1 MFFQLKSWILARSKP
16 ISIFVVNLLIKRNF
30 DEESST
36 VLLPPKVVPTF
47 ADQVGANYMHIP
59 VTFAFGTIFPPCAK
73 PFPPLHGVESQP
85 SKQITSMEEE
95 KEQED
100 YDEDEVS
107 TACTYGNHESD
118 SDSRSAYGA
127 KPRKNNSCFS
137 TLKSTGSRDFCDPET
152 RLKMKKLVKVLRGIV
167 QGADEMGTVA
177 V

>member
-1 MFFQLKSWILARSKP
+1 MSNPTVAD
-16 ISIFVVNLLIKRNF
+16 NLNGLGFNG
-30 DEESST
+30 
-36 VLLPPKVVPTF
+36 L
-47 ADQVGANYMHIP
+47 ANYIN
-59 VTFAFGTIFPPCAK
+59 G
-73 PFPPLHGVESQP
+73 
-85 SKQITSMEEE
+85 
-95 KEQED
+95 
-100 YDEDEVS
+100 
-107 TACTYGNHESD
+107 SD